1 MIWRSGKNEIMV
13 GFTLAPP
20 ASASDFSTRY
30 SRPYSFTEIAFL
42 TSSPLALPTFRRYLL
57 AGLSANIGYR
67 IQLVALGILVYRLSG
82 SPLDLGILSAVSALP
97 AVFCNVLGGVLADRY
112 DTRRVWMAN
121 AGLGALVVAVLA
133 ALVPADA
140 LEIEHTYMLAAVM
153 GLVFGVNVP
162 VTQAYFPSLSVGAPI
177 KRAVALNGVTM
188 SAASIIGP
196 TLAGLIVSMLGLAAA
211 FAIAAS
217 CWSAT
222 ALMAAFL
229 PERRVQREKRAH
241 PLADFRFG
249 LAFVRTRKLFLILC
263 GLTTTNFLLVFGW
276 LQMLPAFV
284 AEFDLGESEV
294 GYAFTAAG
302 LGATMGTLLS
312 GRLRPGRFLGWQIAA
327 AALLFYGSVLTVS
340 MVSSFTAV
348 LALAMLA
355 HFGNGLSSN
364 SNLFALQ
371 SRTPEAVRGRVMGVV
386 STGFSLGTLGG
397 LWTGAMAALV
407 GDIRLGIAIGPCIMI
422 LVVLGLLVSQS
433 VFRTLAE
440 VE

>member
-1 MIWRSGKNEIMV
+1 MV
-13 GFTLAPP
+13 GFILASPDP
-20 ASASDFSTRY
+20 APDFSTRY

-133 ALVPADA
+133 ALVHADA

-211 FAIAAS
+211 FAIAAA

-327 AALLFYGSVLTVS
+327 AALLFYGSVLTV
-340 MVSSFTAV
+340 
-348 LALAMLA
+348 
-355 HFGNGLSSN
+355 
-364 SNLFALQ
+364 
-371 SRTPEAVRGRVMGVV
+371 
-386 STGFSLGTLGG
+386 
-397 LWTGAMAALV
+397 
-407 GDIRLGIAIGPCIMI
+407 
-422 LVVLGLLVSQS
+422 
-433 VFRTLAE
+433 
-440 VE
+440 